1 MENLLVEEKI
11 ITDENT
17 IERFTYKNLVSPT
30 SGKNYTVEDALL
42 KFFFRRNFESDFTIL
57 KFDPQYPW
65 GTDYDGIFTLTAES
79 MPSQW
84 TESIVSTLYAQ
95 IPFHVTGAGK
105 VEFGYFGS
113 CDPEEDLP
121 EYYNSVL
128 SVHVGSWI
136 TYQQGD
142 GEPEGIEFLWCEASQ
157 EIQED
162 LIKIA
167 EQAII
172 NHTIEF
178 IAQS

>member
-1 MENLLVEEKI
+1 MEKLNEKKWSVKEKQI
-11 ITDENT
+11 DEKF
-17 IERFTYKNLVSPT
+17 IYKSLVSPT
-30 SGKNYTVEDALL
+30 SGKRYTIEDALL

-65 GTDYDGIFTLTAES
+65 GTDYDGILTLTAES
-79 MPSQW
+79 LESKW
-84 TESIVSTLYAQ
+84 TESIVSKLFAQ

-113 CDPEEDLP
+113 CDPDEDLP

-128 SVHVGSWI
+128 SVHVGSLI
-136 TYQQGD
+136 TFQEGD
-142 GEPEGIEFLWCEASQ
+142 GEPEGIEFLWEEAPR
-157 EIQED
+157 EIQD
-162 LIKIA
+162 DIIKIA